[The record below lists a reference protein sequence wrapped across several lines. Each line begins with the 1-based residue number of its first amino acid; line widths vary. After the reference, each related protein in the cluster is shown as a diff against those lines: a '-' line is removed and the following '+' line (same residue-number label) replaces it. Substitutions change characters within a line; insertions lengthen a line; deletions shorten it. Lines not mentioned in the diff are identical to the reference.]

1 MMPDRPW
8 IPEPTSEFK
17 IISLLCFFLSAD
29 DRDGMLE
36 MVMVN
41 TQRGVS
47 DCFGGNFDGD
57 GDDDG
62 DDGDNDGDGGD
73 DEVRS
78 GDVRLLWAS

>member
-8 IPEPTSEFK
+8 IPEPTSEWT
-17 IISLLCFFLSAD
+17 IISLVCLFFLSAD

-36 MVMVN
+36 MN

-57 GDDDG
+57 GDDGG
-62 DDGDNDGDGGD
+62 DDGNNDGDGGD

>member
-1 MMPDRPW
+1 
-8 IPEPTSEFK
+8 
-17 IISLLCFFLSAD
+17 
-29 DRDGMLE
+29 MLE

-41 TQRGVS
+41 SQRGVS

-57 GDDDG
+57 GDDG
-62 DDGDNDGDGGD
+62 NNDGDGGD

>member
-1 MMPDRPW
+1 M
-8 IPEPTSEFK
+8 
-17 IISLLCFFLSAD
+17 FFMSAD

-47 DCFGGNFDGD
+47 DRFGGNFDGD
-57 GDDDG
+57 GDDGG

>member
-1 MMPDRPW
+1 MDDY
-8 IPEPTSEFK
+8 
-17 IISLLCFFLSAD
+17 ISFMFFFLSAD

-47 DCFGGNFDGD
+47 NCFGGNFDGD
-57 GDDDG
+57 GDDG
-62 DDGDNDGDGGD
+62 GDGGD